1 MYYACIL
8 WIQKAPDYANY
19 WKLFTKLLQDNI
31 DSNIVGLLAYWCSNQ
46 DYVLGGYQ
54 VCRQVMVLSK
64 VEFHLSYSVVNLLY
78 S

>member
-8 WIQKAPDYANY
+8 WMQKALDYANY

-46 DYVLGGYQ
+46 ELCVRWISSMSASNGTQHGGISSFLF
-54 VCRQVMVLSK
+54 CC
-64 VEFHLSYSVVNLLY
+64 
-78 S
+78 